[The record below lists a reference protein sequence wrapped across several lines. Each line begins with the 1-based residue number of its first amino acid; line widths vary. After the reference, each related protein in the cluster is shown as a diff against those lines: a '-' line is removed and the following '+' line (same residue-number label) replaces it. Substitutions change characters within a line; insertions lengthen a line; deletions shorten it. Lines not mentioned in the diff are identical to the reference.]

1 MADSMS
7 AMASPTHQIDRLRG
21 WRVRPARTTSMAK
34 LLPNLKRQ
42 FTRTHKQV
50 GAFADA
56 WDRCAPPALRD
67 RCKVN
72 TMRGGT
78 ARVTASSSAIVFQ
91 LDRALRG
98 GLLQE
103 LRAACTA
110 TIARVDIKVGLVPAP
125 PVDLDNSPQR

>member
-1 MADSMS
+1 MAELV
-7 AMASPTHQIDRLRG
+7 PT
-21 WRVRPARTTSMAK
+21 
-34 LLPNLKRQ
+34 LKRQ

-56 WDRCAPPALRD
+56 WDACVPAALRD
-67 RCKVN
+67 RCKVDA
-72 TMRGGT
+72 MRGGR

-103 LRAACTA
+103 LRSACTA
-110 TIARVDIKVGLVPAP
+110 TITKVDIKVGLVPSQTTNHGA
-125 PVDLDNSPQR
+125 SSRR